1 MKRRDWLRH
10 LTALAAASSS
20 GMVLAQNSADG
31 TAPHWPGSKP
41 IRLIVPFTPGGGTDI
56 LSRLIA
62 QKLSEA
68 KQWTI
73 VVENKPGA
81 GGTIGITEAT
91 RAAPTGFDIVMGQK
105 DNLVV
110 APWLYKNLPW
120 NPTQD
125 LTAIAPVAHTPIL
138 IATASNSRFKTLA
151 DVVNAAK
158 AAPGTITYGSPGNG
172 TSLHLAADL
181 FAKAANIELIHVPY
195 KGSNPAIMDAIAGNI
210 DILVSSVP
218 SAMGQ
223 LKGGKLHP
231 LAVTSA
237 KRSAV
242 LPDVPSVAESGVAGF
257 DVSTWYGLL
266 APKGTPTAI
275 VDLINAEVNK
285 LLQMPEVQAAIH
297 AQGAEPL
304 PLSSAE
310 FAQLLN
316 TEYQQWQKIVEDSG
330 VKIE

>member
-1 MKRRDWLRH
+1 MNRRNLLR
-10 LTALAAASSS
+10 LTALATTASSV
-20 GMVLAQNSADG
+20 GMALAQAVATN
-31 TAPHWPGSKP
+31 WPGSKP
-41 IRLIVPFTPGGGTDI
+41 IRLIVPFPPGGGTDI

-68 KQWTI
+68 KQWTV

-120 NPTQD
+120 NPTRD

-138 IATASNSRFKTLA
+138 IATSSNSRFKTLA
-151 DVVNAAK
+151 DVVSAAK

-237 KRSAV
+237 KRSAI

-266 APKGTPTAI
+266 APKGTPQAI
-275 VDLINAEVNK
+275 VELINTEVNK
-285 LLQMPEVQAAIH
+285 LLQMPEVQASIH

-304 PLSSAE
+304 SLSSAE
-310 FAQLLN
+310 FTQLLN

>member
-1 MKRRDWLRH
+1 MNRRDWLR
-10 LTALAAASSS
+10 LTTLAAASSGS
-20 GMVLAQNSADG
+20 TMVLAQNAAVASN
-31 TAPHWPGSKP
+31 WPGSKP
-41 IRLIVPFTPGGGTDI
+41 VRLIVPFPPGGGTDI

-62 QKLSEA
+62 QKLTEA
-68 KQWTI
+68 RQWTV

-81 GGTIGITEAT
+81 GGTIGITEAA

-110 APWLYKNLPW
+110 APWLYKSLPW
-120 NPTQD
+120 NPIED
-125 LTAIAPVAHTPIL
+125 LTTIASVAHSPIL
-138 IATASNSRFKTLA
+138 IATSASSRFKTLA
-151 DVVNAAK
+151 DVVSAAK

-181 FAKAANIELIHVPY
+181 FAKAANIQLNHVPY
-195 KGSNPAIMDAIAGNI
+195 RGSTPAIMDALAGNI
-210 DILVSSVP
+210 DILVSSIP

-237 KRSAV
+237 KRSSV
-242 LPDVPSVAESGVAGF
+242 LPNVPSVAESGVAGF

-266 APKGTPTAI
+266 APKGTPQAI
-275 VDLINAEVNK
+275 IDLINTEVNK
-285 LLQMPEVQAAIH
+285 LLQTPEVRAAIH

-304 PLSSAE
+304 ALSSTA
-310 FAQLLN
+310 FSQLLQ
-316 TEYQQWQKIVEDSG
+316 TEYQEWQKIVADSG

>member
-1 MKRRDWLRH
+1 MNRRNLLR
-10 LTALAAASSS
+10 LTTLAAASGSV
-20 GMVLAQNSADG
+20 GMVLAQAVATN
-31 TAPHWPGSKP
+31 WPGSKP
-41 IRLIVPFTPGGGTDI
+41 IRLIVPFPPGGGTDI

-68 KQWTI
+68 KQWTV

-120 NPTQD
+120 NPTKD

-151 DVVNAAK
+151 DVVSAAK

-266 APKGTPTAI
+266 APKGTPQTI
-275 VDLINAEVNK
+275 VELINTEVNK
-285 LLQMPEVQAAIH
+285 LLQMPEVQTSIH

-310 FAQLLN
+310 FTQLLN